1 MEHKTDRRSIYT
13 QNAVKDAFLKLI
25 KATPYDRISVTSIC
39 KEAEISRTTFYLHFS
54 NVDDVLDRVIDDAL
68 LFSDSGSGSMIH
80 MLDYFEAH
88 PPCSVDEIRNNAK
101 VLPPCQRIADSER
114 YHALFM
120 DSCVSDHIIQRIA
133 RHERDAAV
141 PSIMQRGSLSEEDAE
156 MLFRFVLHGTF
167 AINRSLG
174 WKMDDRWF
182 RWQSLLSHFINA
194 GIKAL

>member
-13 QNAVKDAFLKLI
+13 QNAVKDAFLNLI
-25 KATPYDRISVTSIC
+25 KTTPYDKISVTSIC
-39 KEAEISRTTFYLHFS
+39 KEADISRTTFYLHFS
-54 NVDDVLDRVIDDAL
+54 NVDDVLDRVIDEAL
-68 LFSDSGSGSMIH
+68 LLSEQGSGNMIRA
-80 MLDYFEAH
+80 LDYFEAH
-88 PPCSVDEIRNNAK
+88 PPCSVEEIRNDAT

-120 DSCVSDHIIQRIA
+120 DNCVSDHIIQRIA
-133 RHERDAAV
+133 RHERAAVV
-141 PSIMQRGSLSEEDAE
+141 PSIMQRGTLSEEEAE
-156 MLFRFVLHGTF
+156 MVFRFVLYGSY

-174 WKMDDRWF
+174 WQMDERWF